1 MLPFAIQISHGEP
14 VYEQLLAAVRR
25 ALFTG
30 QLQDGDAF
38 PSVRALSQELRIS
51 PTTAHK
57 VVAMLKNEG
66 VLVSRPGVGMVVA
79 TGGLPNRDG
88 RREMISETTRK
99 LVREA
104 KDLSLELSDVTES
117 LREAWDSNGLPDG
130 PPGKDQNTN
139 NTNL

>member
-1 MLPFAIQISHGEP
+1 MLPFAIEIHHGQP

-30 QLQDGDAF
+30 QLLDGDAF

-57 VVAMLKNEG
+57 VVGLLKSEG
-66 VLVSRPGVGMVVA
+66 VLVSRPGVGMVVTTSA
-79 TGGLPNRDG
+79 LPSRDG
-88 RREMISETTRK
+88 RREMIGDTARK

-104 KDLSLELSDVTES
+104 RDLSLELGEVTET
-117 LREAWDSNGLPDG
+117 LAEAWRKIEGEAPSESN
-130 PPGKDQNTN
+130 PPS
-139 NTNL
+139 

>member
-1 MLPFAIQISHGEP
+1 MLPFAIQLQHGEP

-30 QLQDGDAF
+30 QMRDGDPF

-57 VVAMLKNEG
+57 VVGMLKMEG
-66 VLVSRPGVGMVVA
+66 LLASRPGVGMVVTA
-79 TGGLPNRDG
+79 SDLPDG
-88 RREMISETTRK
+88 DARRGMIAETARR

-104 KDLSLELSDVTES
+104 KDLSLGLDDVTETVAVEWRS
-117 LREAWDSNGLPDG
+117 QPEDKAND
-130 PPGKDQNTN
+130 
-139 NTNL
+139 